1 MENKNERKISWK
13 NWLIKRLLL
22 DDSTREEVL
31 NYIADNES
39 DENLNDF
46 EDNNEK
52 NLIGNILQL
61 HNKSVEDVM
70 VPRAEIISI
79 EKNQVMKEVLK
90 IIDTESHSRMPVY
103 KNNLDNVIGFLHV
116 KDLLNNTSKENF
128 KLESILRE
136 VLYVAPKSPILDLLK
151 RMRSSRIHMGLV
163 VDEFG
168 GVNGLVTIEDLV
180 EEIVGEI
187 EDEHDAE
194 DYEIKIRKINSETY
208 IVDSSVLLT
217 EIENLLNLKF
227 LDSEKNEI
235 DTIGGLV
242 FYISGKIPSVAE
254 KFTHNSGIVF
264 EVLEASE
271 RRIDKIKI
279 KYNNRDKL
287 Y

>member
-1 MENKNERKISWK
+1 MENKNERKVSWK

-79 EKNQVMKEVLK
+79 EKNQIMKEILK

-103 KNNLDNVIGFLHV
+103 KKNLDNVIGFLHV

-187 EDEHDAE
+187 EDEHDA
-194 DYEIKIRKINSETY
+194 D
-208 IVDSSVLLT
+208 DD
-217 EIENLLNLKF
+217 ENLLKKINENTVTVNSSYKIVDL
-227 LDSEKNEI
+227 EKYFNIKIILTEEEI
-235 DTIGGLV
+235 DTVGGLLLFIANKV
-242 FYISGKIPSVAE
+242 PQNNQVYTYDNKLRFKILKASDRKIELLEIE
-254 KFTHNSGIVF
+254 KI
-264 EVLEASE
+264 
-271 RRIDKIKI
+271 I
-279 KYNNRDKL
+279 
-287 Y
+287 

>member
-1 MENKNERKISWK
+1 MENKNERKVSWK

-103 KNNLDNVIGFLHV
+103 KKNLDNVIGFLHV

-187 EDEHDAE
+187 EDEHDA
-194 DYEIKIRKINSETY
+194 D
-208 IVDSSVLLT
+208 DD
-217 EIENLLNLKF
+217 ENLLKKINENTVTVNSSYKIVDL
-227 LDSEKNEI
+227 EKYFNIKISLTEEEI
-235 DTIGGLV
+235 DTVGGLLLFIANKV
-242 FYISGKIPSVAE
+242 PQNNQVYTYDNKLRFKILKASDRKIELLEIE
-254 KFTHNSGIVF
+254 KI
-264 EVLEASE
+264 
-271 RRIDKIKI
+271 I
-279 KYNNRDKL
+279 
-287 Y
+287 

>member
-1 MENKNERKISWK
+1 MENKNERKVSWK

-103 KNNLDNVIGFLHV
+103 KKNLDNVIGFLHV

-151 RMRSSRIHMGLV
+151 RMSWMTKEKCQTQTLSWLRCIAVVAKLLIFAPNIVNASVLTPHRAIYDMVMHSAEQGSGISSAYGTMVFSFHEGCA
-163 VDEFG
+163 DWS
-168 GVNGLVTIEDLV
+168 
-180 EEIVGEI
+180 
-187 EDEHDAE
+187 
-194 DYEIKIRKINSETY
+194 SETN
-208 IVDSSVLLT
+208 V
-217 EIENLLNLKF
+217 NLKILYDQGYDVTTEWAF
-227 LDSEKNEI
+227 ANWEAKD
-235 DTIGGLV
+235 GLWTL
-242 FYISGKIPSVAE
+242 IRSIWRARSVGLLRA
-254 KFTHNSGIVF
+254 
-264 EVLEASE
+264 
-271 RRIDKIKI
+271 
-279 KYNNRDKL
+279 NRAN
-287 Y
+287 

>member
-1 MENKNERKISWK
+1 MENKNEKKVSWK

-79 EKNQVMKEVLK
+79 EKNQIMKEILK

-103 KNNLDNVIGFLHV
+103 KKNLDNVIGFLHV

-187 EDEHDAE
+187 EDEHDA
-194 DYEIKIRKINSETY
+194 D
-208 IVDSSVLLT
+208 DD
-217 EIENLLNLKF
+217 ENLLKKIDENTITANSSYKIADL
-227 LDSEKNEI
+227 EKYFNIKISLTEEEI
-235 DTIGGLV
+235 DTVGGLLFFIANKV
-242 FYISGKIPSVAE
+242 PQNNQIYTYDNKLRFKILKASDRKIELLEIE
-254 KFTHNSGIVF
+254 KI
-264 EVLEASE
+264 
-271 RRIDKIKI
+271 I
-279 KYNNRDKL
+279 
-287 Y
+287 